1 MTKTLTKTAR
11 LLPALSLAALA
22 AAGCEPSKNQST
34 AYNPKV
40 LDLRSAPL
48 ASSVKFKPLPT
59 AMPAMETSPK
69 AAVPATP
76 AGPQATGAVS
86 KSGFPEMVF
95 ASPGFGALPDSAA
108 GSSPAA
114 MPTAAPTYAPAA
126 MASVEVPPAPASAGP
141 RTHVVRRGETLYS
154 LAAGYYGSGK
164 QWQTIAD
171 ANPGVSPSRMPVG
184 QTLMIP

>member
-1 MTKTLTKTAR
+1 MTHTLQRTVR

-22 AAGCEPSKNQST
+22 AVGTAGCESSNHKT

-48 ASSVKFKPLPT
+48 ARGNRSAK
-59 AMPAMETSPK
+59 MQPAMAAIDTTPK
-69 AAVPATP
+69 
-76 AGPQATGAVS
+76 GPVATGATS

-95 ASPGFGALPDSAA
+95 ASPGFGALPGGAA
-108 GSSPAA
+108 PSEAPVVVPAEAEQPMPAA
-114 MPTAAPTYAPAA
+114 MPTAAPVAA
-126 MASVEVPPAPASAGP
+126 ASAAGP
-141 RTHVVRRGETLYS
+141 RTHVVQRGETLYS
-154 LAAGYYGSGK
+154 LAQAFYGSGK

-171 ANPGVSPSRMPVG
+171 ANPGVTPSRMPVG